1 MCGIKNMIH
10 KLDYFEL
17 LHHSQFKFLSPTKVT
32 EKVWSRLAEEFLEKF
47 TGWLTDETHK
57 AIGQFDA
64 KTHQQNPIQGVN
76 LPRKSSPRTGECRPH
91 SR

>member
-47 TGWLTDETHK
+47 TGWLTDETHQ

-64 KTHQQNPIQGVN
+64 KTHQQNPRSE
-76 LPRKSSPRTGECRPH
+76 LTSKKLSTYWRM
-91 SR
+91 